1 VRSRP
6 DKAQELREGTHVED
20 SAVRVVGIDEH
31 DQGSAC
37 RDLEL
42 GEVEGKVT
50 FRLSRHVSVNRRAIS
65 GKSG

>member
-1 VRSRP
+1 V
-6 DKAQELREGTHVED
+6 G
-20 SAVRVVGIDEH
+20 VVGIDEH
-31 DQGSAC
+31 DQGGTG